1 MNVETILRAK
11 GRDVATIEPDATVE
25 NAVRLL
31 ASRRIGALIVSEDGR
46 RVDGIVSERDIVQG
60 LADHGAGLLEQ
71 RVEDVMTRRVHT
83 CSPED
88 TVEELMGR
96 MTERR
101 IRHLPVVEAGA
112 LCGMVS
118 IGDVVKNRIEEVEY
132 EASSLRSY
140 VAG

>member
-11 GRDVATIEPDATVE
+11 GRDVATIEPDSTVE
-25 NAVRLL
+25 NAIRLL

-60 LADHGAGLLEQ
+60 LADHGPALLEQ
-71 RVEDVMTRRVHT
+71 RVEEVMTRRVHT

-118 IGDVVKNRIEEVEY
+118 IGDVVKNRLEEVEY

>member
-25 NAVRLL
+25 SAIRLL

-60 LADHGAGLLEQ
+60 LAEHGAGLLEQ
-71 RVEDVMTRRVHT
+71 RIEDVMTRRVHT

>member
-11 GRDVATIEPDATVE
+11 GRDVATIEPDATIE
-25 NAVRLL
+25 SAVRLL
-31 ASRRIGALIVSEDGR
+31 ASRRIGALVVSEDGR

-60 LADHGAGLLEQ
+60 LADHGPALLE
-71 RVEDVMTRRVHT
+71 RRIEDVMTRRVHT

-112 LCGMVS
+112 LCGIVS
-118 IGDVVKNRIEEVEY
+118 IGDVVKNRLEEVEY